1 MREQINREN
10 KLERER
16 IYFLFYFLNLKANK
30 KKVTRIV
37 YFPLLI
43 GKETKKHKSSLE
55 MLVTQHGLQYFT
67 NGGERH
73 LTT

>member
-10 KLERER
+10 KLEREN
-16 IYFLFYFLNLKANK
+16 LFLNLKANK
-30 KKVTRIV
+30 KKVTRMV

-73 LTT
+73 LAT